1 MPVPVV
7 MLTVE
12 EYQVIMDRLKALE
25 DAKATRMTD
34 LAPLLQRLQGV
45 ESTLSAIVSTVAAM
59 PKLDARL
66 TVLEDKKADMQ
77 PEGFEAMKGAKG

>member
-25 DAKATRMTD
+25 ALQATRMTD
-34 LAPLLQRLQGV
+34 LAPALQRIQGI
-45 ESTLSAIVSTVAAM
+45 ESTVSSIVSTVAAM

-66 TVLEDKKADMQ
+66 AILEKSTAT
-77 PEGFEAMKGAKG
+77 GATKVS